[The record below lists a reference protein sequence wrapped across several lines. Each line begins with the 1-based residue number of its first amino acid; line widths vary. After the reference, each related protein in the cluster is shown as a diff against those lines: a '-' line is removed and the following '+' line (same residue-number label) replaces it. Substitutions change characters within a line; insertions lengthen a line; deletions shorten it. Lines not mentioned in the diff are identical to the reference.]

1 MANSRVGKEGVK
13 SLSGGLA
20 AFKTGWKGERGCGS
34 NSPIQPTSRRRR
46 TLTTESAAREGEEE
60 EGEEEDGGK
69 SNSGGHSSSK
79 QRTVMPES
87 SLP

>member
-1 MANSRVGKEGVK
+1 MGTVSRDRERIDSTEG
-13 SLSGGLA
+13 
-20 AFKTGWKGERGCGS
+20 EE
-34 NSPIQPTSRRRR
+34 Q
-46 TLTTESAAREGEEE
+46 GEEE
-60 EGEEEDGGK
+60 EGGR

>member
-1 MANSRVGKEGVK
+1 MGNRVCE
-13 SLSGGLA
+13 
-20 AFKTGWKGERGCGS
+20 TE
-34 NSPIQPTSRRRR
+34 SPIQPNSRWRR
-46 TLTTESAAREGEEE
+46 TLTTERAAREGEEG
-60 EGEEEDGGK
+60 EGEEEDGGN